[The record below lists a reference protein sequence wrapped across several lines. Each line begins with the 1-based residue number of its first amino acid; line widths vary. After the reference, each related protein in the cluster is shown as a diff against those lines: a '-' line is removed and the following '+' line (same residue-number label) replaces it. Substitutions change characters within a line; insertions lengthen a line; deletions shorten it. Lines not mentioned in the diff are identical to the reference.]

1 MADFLNGSFESGTF
15 SDWSALGS
23 AVVRQGS
30 VDLGSSS
37 DSNARFAPTNGSYFA
52 ELTSQDQSL
61 SSIES
66 FLGLSSGHI
75 NASFD
80 TEKDNTYTVG
90 SAIKQ
95 SIYIT
100 AGQKLTFDWKFK
112 TTDYW
117 SYNDSSFVVS
127 GPSLVKLASVSSAGN
142 YGAQSGEYEY
152 TFADSGDYTIA
163 IAVFNESDAT
173 ANSYLAVDNFKITS
187 AAVNRAPTSAN
198 RSVRISEDVAYT
210 FSTSDFV
217 FSDDD
222 SGDSLKSVLIT
233 SAPDSGQLLFDGSSF
248 TIGSSGYSI
257 AKADLGK
264 LTFVPAANANGDGYS
279 SFQFKVRDQA
289 DAASAASTVTIDV
302 TPVNDAPVSLR
313 ALNLFDHAYETGS
326 SPLGITLD
334 SVNAH
339 GPAGALFAEI
349 LERDDD
355 QLLITAVRR
364 TDVSASQTTNQWSQ
378 VGTTQTTAIEGL
390 YGTLTVASDGSYTYV
405 VNDQHVDF
413 LNLFD
418 GQRLVDHFRLQ
429 VSDGHG
435 DPIDQDLNIG
445 INGRDEVAKPT
456 IALVSADDRV
466 NRAEKGKGVILTGL
480 APGAST
486 VDVSWGATTK
496 HVSVINGTWSTLFA
510 NTTDPNQSNPLLTVI
525 SEIPDDWQDTTI
537 RITAF
542 DHDGH
547 ASLQTE
553 RAVVVDTI
561 FPTMPWLNQVAGD
574 DQINAS
580 EKQNGITLIGQA
592 EAGATVTLNWATA
605 TKTALAT
612 ANGIWSVQLA
622 SSEIPGDSL
631 RSTLFLSATDQAGN
645 TSLVSRHWVGID
657 TVSPQAATFDPIASD
672 GVINIKEFG
681 LGVQISGQ
689 IERGSALLLAWDNL
703 FLRPLVLPS
712 GRWSQWI
719 TAQQLA
725 SLDQN
730 APIIATVTDKA
741 GNSMISPPFHPTF
754 DLLAP
759 KVPFVESVGVSVSG
773 QQVINAITKAAG
785 VLLSGKTGSADAAS
799 TIRVIWGRTDK
810 STLVSPDGS
819 WSVFFN
825 AAELP
830 SDTAASVVS
839 VQATDAAGNTS
850 SITTQTILID
860 TKAPDTPKIITIAG
874 DDLITA
880 AEAQAG
886 VIVEGTAEPGTSITL
901 SWSSLTRTTATTS
914 GGTWSISFNSSELGL
929 LVQGATS
936 LSVLA
941 NDLSGN
947 RSSSVS
953 RNVQLATIAPAVP
966 SLDAVEGDNR
976 INLVEAQDGIVL
988 LGRSEA
994 NSQINARLGS
1004 RSFTGKA
1011 DPSGTWSIRIRS
1023 SDLPSADGTAV
1034 LQLSAINASGLE
1046 SNVLTRAL
1054 QIDRS
1059 APRLLSQ
1066 TVSGNKVLLLFSE
1079 DLDPA
1084 SLMANNFQVL
1094 ENRSLLPI
1102 IQAKTSATEANLV
1115 ELTLG
1120 RQPAST
1126 STLSTTYS
1134 PMSGGRPLADIS
1146 GNPVNLF
1153 SNNVANRFRS
1163 TSSVM
1168 SLASGYSAVELLGA
1182 DPISGVGNAMANS
1195 ITGNDAGNILEGR
1208 AGGDAL
1214 TGLGGSDIFRYSLLS
1229 DSLLNQYDWI
1239 TDLAI
1244 GFDRIDAPH
1253 AVTLGS
1259 VRQLGSVSALTDVAL
1274 RQVLS
1279 SDKFVANGAST
1290 FNFGTRTFL
1299 ALNDSIAGFSTSRDA
1314 VIEITGYSGSLNQLE
1329 II

>member
-1 MADFLNGSFESGTF
+1 MADFLNGSFESGSF
-15 SDWSALGS
+15 SDWSTLGS

-66 FLGLSSGHI
+66 FLGLSNGSI

-95 SIYIT
+95 TVYVS

-127 GPSLVKLASVSSAGN
+127 GPSSVKLASVSSAGD
-142 YGAQSGEYEY
+142 YGAQSGGYEY
-152 TFADSGDYTIA
+152 TFADSGVYIIG
-163 IAVFNESDAT
+163 IAVFNESDAA
-173 ANSYLAVDNFKITS
+173 ANTYLAVDNFKITGS
-187 AAVNRAPTSAN
+187 TVNRAPASAN

-210 FSTSDFV
+210 FSASDFA

-222 SGDSLKSVLIT
+222 SGDSLKSILIT
-233 SAPDSGQLLFDGSSF
+233 SAPERGQLLFDGSSF

-279 SFQFKVRDQA
+279 SFQFKVQDQA
-289 DAASAASTVTIDV
+289 DATSAASTVTIDV
-302 TPVNDAPVSLR
+302 TPVNDALVSVR
-313 ALNLFDHAYETGS
+313 ALNFLDQAYETGS

-334 SVNAH
+334 SVDAH
-339 GPAGALFAEI
+339 GAAGALFAEI
-349 LERDDD
+349 LELDDD
-355 QLLITAVRR
+355 QLLITAVRWI
-364 TDVSASQTTNQWSQ
+364 DVSGSQTINQWNEVS
-378 VGTTQTTAIEGL
+378 TTQATAIEGL
-390 YGTLTVASDGSYTYV
+390 YGTLTLASDGSYTYV
-405 VNDQHVDF
+405 VNDQHVGF
-413 LNLFD
+413 LTLFD
-418 GQRLVDHFRLQ
+418 GQKLVDHFQLQ

-445 INGRDEVAKPT
+445 INGRDEVAKP
-456 IALVSADDRV
+456 IISLVSDDDRV
-466 NRAEKGKGVILTGL
+466 NRVEKGKGVTVTGL

-486 VDVSWGATTK
+486 VGVSWGATTK
-496 HVSVINGTWSTLFA
+496 HISVTNGTWSTLFS
-510 NTTDPNQSNPLLTVI
+510 NTTDPNQSNPLLAVI

-547 ASLQTE
+547 ASLKTE
-553 RAVVVDTI
+553 RAVLVDTI
-561 FPTMPWLNQVAGD
+561 FPTMPWLSQVAGD

-592 EAGATVTLNWATA
+592 EAGASVTLNWATV

-612 ANGIWSVQLA
+612 PNGFWSIQLA
-622 SSEIPGDSL
+622 SSEIPDDSP
-631 RSTLFLSATDQAGN
+631 RSTLLFSASDQAGN
-645 TSLVSRHWVGID
+645 TSLVSRYRVGID
-657 TVSPQAATFDPIASD
+657 TVSPQASTLELITSD
-672 GVINIKEFG
+672 GIINIKEFG
-681 LGVQISGQ
+681 LGVRISGQ

-703 FLRPLVLPS
+703 FLHPSVLPS

-730 APIIATVTDKA
+730 APIIATVIDKA
-741 GNSMISPPFHPTF
+741 GNSTISPPFHPTF

-759 KVPFVESVGVSVSG
+759 KVPLVESVGVNVAG
-773 QQVINAITKAAG
+773 QQVINATTKTAG
-785 VLLSGKTGSADAAS
+785 LLLTGKTGSADAAS
-799 TIRVIWGRTDK
+799 TIRVLWGRTDK
-810 STLVSPDGS
+810 STVVSSDGS
-819 WSVFFN
+819 WSIFFN
-825 AAELP
+825 ANELP
-830 SDTAASVVS
+830 SDTAASLVS
-839 VQATDAAGNTS
+839 VQATDAAGNSS

-880 AEAQAG
+880 AEALAG
-886 VIVEGTAEPGTSITL
+886 VIVEGTAEPGASITL

-929 LVQGATS
+929 LNQGATS

-941 NDLSGN
+941 NDLAGN
-947 RSSSVS
+947 HSSSVS

-976 INLVEAQDGIVL
+976 INLVEAQDGLTLI
-988 LGRSEA
+988 GRAEA
-994 NSQINARLGS
+994 NSQINARLGG
-1004 RSFTGKA
+1004 RSFSGKA
-1011 DPSGTWSIRIRS
+1011 DLSGTWSIRIRS

-1034 LQLSAINASGLE
+1034 LQISGINASGLE

-1059 APRLLSQ
+1059 APILLSQ
-1066 TVSGNKVLLLFSE
+1066 TISGNKVLLSFSE
-1079 DLDPA
+1079 DLD
-1084 SLMANNFQVL
+1084 SSNLMANSFQVL
-1094 ENRSLLPI
+1094 ENRSLVPVM
-1102 IQAKTSATEANLV
+1102 QAKISSTQANLV

-1126 STLSTTYS
+1126 STLSTTNS
-1134 PMSGGRPLADIS
+1134 PMSGGRSLSDIS
-1146 GNPVNLF
+1146 GNSVNAF
-1153 SNNVANRFRS
+1153 STVANGFRS

-1168 SLASGYSAVELLGA
+1168 SLASSYRAVELLGS
-1182 DPISGVGNAMANS
+1182 DPISGVGNALANS

-1208 AGGDAL
+1208 AGGDTL
-1214 TGLGGSDIFRYSLLS
+1214 TGLGGSDIFRYAVLS
-1229 DSLLNQYDWI
+1229 DSLLNQYDCI
-1239 TDLAI
+1239 ADLAI

-1253 AVTLGS
+1253 AVTLGN

-1279 SDKFVANGAST
+1279 SDNFVANGAAS
-1290 FNFGTRTFL
+1290 FDFGTRTFL
-1299 ALNDSIAGFSTSRDA
+1299 ALNDSLAGFSSSRDA